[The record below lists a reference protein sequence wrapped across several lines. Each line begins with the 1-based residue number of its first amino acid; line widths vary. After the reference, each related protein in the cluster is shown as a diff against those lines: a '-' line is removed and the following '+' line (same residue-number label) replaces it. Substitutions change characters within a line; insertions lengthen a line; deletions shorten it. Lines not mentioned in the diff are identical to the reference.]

1 MGQVILPKQLSDLG
15 QRFIV
20 QLRQP
25 GSPKRLAIF
34 EACIIGIV
42 SGLAAFCLKEGAG
55 QLGSWRV
62 YYSLNSGI
70 PPWLFLPGLGLVGGF
85 ITGLLVER
93 FASETSG
100 SGVPQVKAA
109 LAGLP
114 ISLDLRVAIA
124 KLIGTMFTMGA
135 GLTLG
140 RQGPTVQIGAAIAAW
155 ISRWV
160 PTSPTY
166 RHQMIACGA
175 AAGLAAGFNAPLAGV
190 LFVVEDL
197 LHDISGITLGP
208 AIIASFIGAVVAR
221 LLGGQEIPPEQLPP
235 DVLQA
240 SYQQWLLELPEIP
253 FYIILGIA
261 AGVFGTLFSR
271 AIVKLMRFNRQTL
284 KLSLPWRMALS
295 GVLCGLIVSVLPVA
309 FRNNAGLREIILSG
323 DITWQTAA
331 CFFLAY
337 FLLTTIA
344 ASSAAPGGLFA
355 PSLILGAAL
364 GELIG
369 IWEAAWINL
378 ESPTTFAL
386 AGMAAFFCAVSRTPM
401 TSVVIVFEITKD
413 FNLVLQLMICTV
425 VAYLVSERLDS
436 YSLYDRLLQLNGIEL
451 NRNQTEH
458 DSLSTLTAGDIMQR
472 QVETLES
479 TLPLEQVRACFSQ
492 SHHRGFPVIEQGK
505 LIGIVTEQD
514 LEAVNKRFLHPQT
527 PLHQF
532 MVKQPITVKP
542 NDALSEV
549 LYLLAKYKP
558 SRLPVVEGRKIVG
571 IITRSDIIRTEINY
585 ITGEATQIGR
595 HTEPSYPVY
604 YKRSPQTGSGRLLIS
619 LHNPQT
625 APALLRVAVAIARER
640 NYEIECISVIVVP
653 RHQSCCETSVSLQ
666 RSLELFKSAEHITTT
681 WKIPLHTQV
690 RVAHDVSQAVLEAA
704 KDRHIDLILIG
715 WRGEVSNH
723 DRVFGDVVDHIMQQ
737 ATAEVVV
744 VKWAKQ
750 NRYKIQQFEEIDQT
764 AIPLTQEAV
773 SNFSAKEF
781 NFSSYLRLHW
791 NRWLVPVRDGSKQAA
806 ALQLLPALMQL
817 SLQPNVLLLKVIK
830 DHHVE
835 EEIQTLDFVAQG
847 LSSYIEASIDVTA
860 VCTQFVAHGVLDVA
874 HQRQCDVIVLGAS
887 QEGMLRQVIQ
897 GNIPEAIARGCDCT
911 VILVRPAIPR

>member
-1 MGQVILPKQLSDLG
+1 MGQVTLAKQLSKLWQDS
-15 QRFIV
+15 ISKI
-20 QLRQP
+20 RQP

-34 EACIIGIV
+34 EACIIGLV
-42 SGLAAFCLKEGAG
+42 SGFAAFCLKEGAG
-55 QLGSWRV
+55 LLGSWRV
-62 YYSLNSGI
+62 YYSLNSEI
-70 PPWLFLPGLGLVGGF
+70 PAWLFLPGVGLMGGF
-85 ITGLLVER
+85 VTGVLVER
-93 FASETSG
+93 FASETAG

-166 RHQMIACGA
+166 RHQMIASGA

-197 LHDISGITLGP
+197 LHDISGLTLGP

-221 LLGGQEIPPEQLPP
+221 LLGGREIPPEQLSQA
-235 DVLQA
+235 VLHG

-253 FYIILGIA
+253 FYILLGVA

-284 KLSLPWRMALS
+284 RLSLPWRMALS
-295 GVLCGLIVSVLPVA
+295 GVLCGSIVSLLPEV
-309 FRNNAGLREIILSG
+309 FRNNAGVREIILGG

-331 CFFLAY
+331 SVFLAY
-337 FLLTTIA
+337 FVLTIIA

-369 IWEAAWINL
+369 IWEASWIGL
-378 ESPTTFAL
+378 EPPTTFAL

-401 TSVVIVFEITKD
+401 TSVVIVFEITRD
-413 FNLVLQLMICTV
+413 FNLVLQLMICTI
-425 VAYLVSERLDS
+425 VAYLVSERLDA
-436 YSLYDRLLQLNGIEL
+436 YSLSDRLLKLKGIEL
-451 NRNQTEH
+451 KQNQTEH
-458 DSLSTLTAGDIMQR
+458 DSLSTLTAADIMQY

-479 TLPLEQVRACFSQ
+479 ELSLETVCACFAE
-492 SHHRGFPVIEQGK
+492 SHHRGFPVVERGK
-505 LIGIVTEQD
+505 LVGIVTESD
-514 LEAVNKRFLHPQT
+514 LANIDKRSLTPET
-527 PLHQF
+527 PLHQL

-542 NDALSEV
+542 TDSLSEV
-549 LYLLAKYKP
+549 LYLLSKYKP
-558 SRLPVVEGRKIVG
+558 SRLPVVEGRKVVG
-571 IITRSDIIRTEINY
+571 IITRSDIIRTETNY
-585 ITGEATQIGR
+585 ITGDATQIGQ

-604 YKRSPQTGSGRLLIS
+604 YKRSPQTGTGRILVS

-640 NYEIECISVIVVP
+640 NYEIECISIIIIP
-653 RHQSCCETSVSLQ
+653 RHHSPSETPVSL
-666 RSLELFKSAEHITTT
+666 RDSLELFKSAEHITTT
-681 WKIPLHTQV
+681 WKVSLHTQI
-690 RVAHDVSQAVLEAA
+690 RVAHNVAQAVLEAA
-704 KDRHIDLILIG
+704 KDRHINLILMG
-715 WRGEVSNH
+715 WRGTVSSQ
-723 DRVFGDVVDHIMQQ
+723 DRVFGDVVDNIMRQ

-750 NRYKIQQFEEIDQT
+750 KRYKLQEIEEHQPVG
-764 AIPLTQEAV
+764 IPLTQQSV

-817 SLQPNVLLLKVIK
+817 SLQPQVLLLKVIK
-830 DHHVE
+830 DDHLQEEVE
-835 EEIQTLDFVAQG
+835 TLNFVAQG
-847 LSSYIEASIDVTA
+847 LSSYIEAEIDVTA
-860 VCTQFVAHGVLDVA
+860 VCSQFTAHGVLDVA
-874 HQRQCDVIVLGAS
+874 RQRHCDVIVLGAS
-887 QEGMLRQVIQ
+887 QEGMLKQVIQ

-911 VILVRPAIPR
+911 VILVRPATNR